1 MTENN
6 TSCSQ
11 THCLY
16 IEKATKR
23 VFSYMKQKNGN
34 RFGQLGRKETSLQHH
49 SAPVEGIPEKVK
61 QVSAGGDKDAGHSA
75 ALTELGNVY
84 VWGCDRWQQLGLG
97 SADAGGVGYTWEGG
111 RLWQNTP
118 QRAWVKNIKHIACGS
133 DHTVALSK
141 DGSTVYTWGRGEHGQ
156 LGRKHKLF
164 VGAPA
169 PSPILSAQSG
179 SQNVEFVLAVGNCSA
194 SCAKDGSIIA
204 KAGKCKGIINKAF
217 NAAIISNKKV

>member
-1 MTENN
+1 MIAHSGSKSTISISWSLRKIYEAGKYLRKPENLRI
-6 TSCSQ
+6 TF
-11 THCLY
+11 
-16 IEKATKR
+16 R
-23 VFSYMKQKNGN
+23 VRDQKI
-34 RFGQLGRKETSLQHH
+34 Q
-49 SAPVEGIPEKVK
+49 
-61 QVSAGGDKDAGHSA
+61 
-75 ALTELGNVY
+75 
-84 VWGCDRWQQLGLG
+84 GL
-97 SADAGGVGYTWEGG
+97 
-111 RLWQNTP
+111 P

-141 DGSTVYTWGRGEHGQ
+141 DGSTVYTWGRREHGQ

-204 KAGKCKGIINKAF
+204 KAGKCKDIINKSF
-217 NAAIISNKKV
+217 NAAIISNKIV

>member
-1 MTENN
+1 MNSEM
-6 TSCSQ
+6 
-11 THCLY
+11 
-16 IEKATKR
+16 I
-23 VFSYMKQKNGN
+23 VF
-34 RFGQLGRKETSLQHH
+34 
-49 SAPVEGIPEKVK
+49 
-61 QVSAGGDKDAGHSA
+61 GGDKDAGHSA

-111 RLWQNTP
+111 RLWQDTP

-179 SQNVEFVLAVGNCSA
+179 SQNVAFVIAVLDSLGASSA
-194 SCAKDGSIIA
+194 GSA
-204 KAGKCKGIINKAF
+204 PRAPPFPFASGGTLSVASVSPVPLEEVSSF
-217 NAAIISNKKV
+217 ADFDA